1 MIMIK
6 KNILFNYFMRI
17 LRWKPGAIWSA
28 VESSVTCCENYAVQ
42 LGGSVLIFF
51 SPPYWRKKRKIKC
64 EK

>member
-28 VESSVTCCENYAVQ
+28 VESSVTCCENCAVQ

-51 SPPYWRKKRKIKC
+51 FPAVLEE
-64 EK
+64 EKENKM